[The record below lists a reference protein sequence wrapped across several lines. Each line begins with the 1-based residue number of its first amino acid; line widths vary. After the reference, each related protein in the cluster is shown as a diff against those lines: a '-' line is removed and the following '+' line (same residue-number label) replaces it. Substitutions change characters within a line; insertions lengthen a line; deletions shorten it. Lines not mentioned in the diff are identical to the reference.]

1 MSCNLV
7 NEGATL
13 PFGANRRNK
22 MVTRREFLDTLVVGA
37 AGLAIA
43 STAKSYSQILGAN
56 DRLNFAIIGLNGRG
70 YAHLASLKAN
80 QDTARIS
87 HVCDVDGD
95 ILKKFAGDAERELGY
110 APATDRDFRHVLQS
124 KDVDAITIATPDHWP
139 SPACG
144 RASMS
149 TLKSHA
155 ATIPPRAYF
164 WFRLSGSTENS
175 YRWVIS
181 GGQIPW
187 SSRPLTKFTMD

>member
-1 MSCNLV
+1 
-7 NEGATL
+7 
-13 PFGANRRNK
+13 

-95 ILKKFAGDAERELGY
+95 ILKKICRRRRAGIRLC
-110 APATDRDFRHVLQS
+110 PATDRDFRHVLQS
-124 KDVDAITIATPDHWP
+124 KDVDAITIATPEHWHTPWP

-181 GGQIPW
+181 GGQIPGH
-187 SSRPLTKFTMD
+187 RGR